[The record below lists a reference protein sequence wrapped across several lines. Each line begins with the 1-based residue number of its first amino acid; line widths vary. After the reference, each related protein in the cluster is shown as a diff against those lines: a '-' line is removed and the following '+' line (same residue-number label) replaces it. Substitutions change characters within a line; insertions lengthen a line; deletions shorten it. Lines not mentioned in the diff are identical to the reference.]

1 MSTRTVSLKVALLA
15 PLAVAACLVAAA
27 SGGDAPGTSAAA
39 AGGQNRAVV
48 VVDTGGSVR
57 KACVLF
63 SEASISGLEALRRAG
78 MSPVV
83 QGFAGEGG
91 AVCAL
96 NGVGCP
102 ADDSCLTCQAPS
114 YWAYHRADGGG
125 GYAYS
130 SAGAGSTRV
139 TDGDVEGWR
148 WGTGAAPPLVTVD
161 SVCGAEA
168 PPATAPPSGGG
179 SGGSGGSGA
188 AGGGS
193 GSGGGGGAIEPFPT
207 PEELA
212 AAGITTTSAPD
223 GSTTTTTDGEDGS
236 GSERADGGDAE
247 ADGEQAQAT
256 IEDDDGGGGLGPAGS
271 AGLATA
277 ALGGLGFFIWRAR
290 HQHALAGATDDDLFA
305 GPDPDA
311 GPEVIDGAT
320 EPEAGG
326 DTT

>member
-1 MSTRTVSLKVALLA
+1 MPTRTVSRKVALLA

-27 SGGDAPGTSAAA
+27 SGGDGPGTSAAA

-168 PPATAPPSGGG
+168 PPPTAPSAGG
-179 SGGSGGSGA
+179 SGGGA
-188 AGGGS
+188 TSSAGGGAN
-193 GSGGGGGAIEPFPT
+193 GGGGAIEPFPT

-212 AAGITTTSAPD
+212 AAGITTTTAPD
-223 GSTTTTTDGEDGS
+223 GSTTTTAADDEADGGD
-236 GSERADGGDAE
+236 GSERADGGE
-247 ADGEQAQAT
+247 SDGDDEQAQAT
-256 IEDDDGGGGLGPAGS
+256 IEDDDGDGGLGTVGS

-290 HQHALAGATDDDLFA
+290 HQHALAGAADDDLFT
-305 GPDPDA
+305 DPDA
-311 GPEVIDGAT
+311 GGADAA
-320 EPEAGG
+320 PGPGG
-326 DTT
+326 DDAP

>member
-1 MSTRTVSLKVALLA
+1 MSTRTVSLKIGLLA

-83 QGFAGEGG
+83 EGFAGEGG

-102 ADDSCLTCQAPS
+102 ADGSCLTCQAPS

-168 PPATAPPSGGG
+168 PPATAPPSGGT
-179 SGGSGGSGA
+179 GGSGA

-193 GSGGGGGAIEPFPT
+193 GGGGGGGAVEPFPT

-212 AAGITTTSAPD
+212 AAGTTTTIAAD
-223 GSTTTTTDGEDGS
+223 GSTTTTTAAEDTYDDGG
-236 GSERADGGDAE
+236 GSERADGGEAE
-247 ADGEQAQAT
+247 GDGEQAQAT
-256 IEDDDGGGGLGPAGS
+256 IEDDDGGGGLGTVGS

-290 HQHALAGATDDDLFA
+290 HQHALAGAADDDLFA
-305 GPDPDA
+305 DPDPDA
-311 GPEVIDGAT
+311 GPEAGDVD
-320 EPEAGG
+320 PRAGG
-326 DTT
+326 DAT